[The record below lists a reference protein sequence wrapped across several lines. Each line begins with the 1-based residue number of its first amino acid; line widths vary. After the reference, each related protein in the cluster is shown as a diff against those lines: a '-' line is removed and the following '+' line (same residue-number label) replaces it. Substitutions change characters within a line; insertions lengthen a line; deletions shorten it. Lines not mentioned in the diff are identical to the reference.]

1 MAQAAEA
8 KAHHTPPAMDYGEHE
23 RTYQGFIVGAKW
35 GSIAVCAI
43 LVLMAI
49 FLL

>member
-8 KAHHTPPAMDYGEHE
+8 RTHHSPPPMDYGEHE
-23 RTYQGFIVGAKW
+23 RTYQGFMVASKW
-35 GSIAVCAI
+35 SAIAVCAI